1 MLQSRNL
8 NASEFAAQTPAARR
22 HLFPSHCPDALC
34 PGETKRRMKHIT
46 PSSLAAVTP
55 PRAPTRRALAK
66 QATRQKVLT
75 AARHLFSEQGYE
87 GATIRDIAAAAG
99 MSTGA
104 VFANFT
110 DKSDLFREI
119 MSDDMAALAAAMEDA
134 GQRGHGIEDSLLKIF
149 SAGYSFYQSRM
160 QLARA
165 AFSVSWD
172 ADGGPTLR
180 GLPHS
185 NAVQEVF
192 AQQLAV
198 AVDKGELSQEAEI
211 KLRSQMLFDTYL
223 SNYPHAIFDGWSV
236 DALQSRA
243 RDQIRILLAG
253 ARRG

>member
-1 MLQSRNL
+1 
-8 NASEFAAQTPAARR
+8 
-22 HLFPSHCPDALC
+22 
-34 PGETKRRMKHIT
+34 MKHIS
-46 PSSLAAVTP
+46 PNQVAVELPTRP
-55 PRAPTRRALAK
+55 PTRRALAK
-66 QATRQKVLT
+66 AQTRQKVLA
-75 AARHLFSEQGYE
+75 AARRLFSEQGYE

-119 MSDDMAALAAAMEDA
+119 MVDDMKSLLGAMRDAAE
-134 GQRGHGIEDSLLKIF
+134 RGRGIEDALLKVF
-149 SAGYSFYQSRM
+149 VAGYTFYKSRL

-172 ADGGPTLR
+172 RDGGPLLR
-180 GLPHS
+180 NLTSATALHELFAEQL
-185 NAVQEVF
+185 NA
-192 AQQLAV
+192 AV
-198 AVDKGELSQEAEI
+198 ERGELSQEADV

-223 SNYPHAIFDGWSV
+223 SNFPQAIFEGWSL
-236 DALQSRA
+236 DALQARA